1 MNSEPIVMT
10 FLDPHKADTV
20 LAAIQAMRKSP
31 ILCLSSVVV
40 ATRERTGEITVRRPC
55 QEPDAAQE
63 DRDTQLLLALAE
75 LILRAPAPDAID
87 ALIDRG
93 MDGRF
98 VSEIVKNMEGES
110 SALFVLAREN
120 SVSDAGET
128 HSTLALFR
136 GRIHQT
142 SLPSGLE
149 TYLSGREPSTPALRG
164 KETLNQRRSRRDN
177 D

>member
-1 MNSEPIVMT
+1 MNSELIVMT
-10 FLDPHKADTV
+10 FRYPDKADTV
-20 LAAIQAMRKSP
+20 LAAIRAMRKSP

-40 ATRERTGEITVRRPC
+40 ATRDHTGEITVRPG

-63 DRDTQLLLALAE
+63 DRDTQLLLVLAE

-87 ALIDRG
+87 AFIDRG

-142 SLPSGLE
+142 SLSSELE
-149 TYLSGREPSTPALRG
+149 TYLS
-164 KETLNQRRSRRDN
+164 RRDP
-177 D
+177 

>member
-1 MNSEPIVMT
+1 MNSELIVMT
-10 FLDPHKADTV
+10 FRYPDKADTV
-20 LAAIQAMRKSP
+20 LAAIRAMRKSP

-40 ATRERTGEITVRRPC
+40 ADRERAGEVTVRPG
-55 QEPDAAQE
+55 QEPDTAQE
-63 DRDTQLLLALAE
+63 DRDTQLLLVLAE
-75 LILRAPAPDAID
+75 LILRAPAPDASD
-87 ALIDRG
+87 AFIDRG
-93 MDGRF
+93 LDGRF

-142 SLPSGLE
+142 SLSSELE
-149 TYLSGREPSTPALRG
+149 TDLSRG
-164 KETLNQRRSRRDN
+164 SP
-177 D
+177 

>member
-1 MNSEPIVMT
+1 MNSELIVMT
-10 FLDPHKADTV
+10 FRYPDKADTV
-20 LAAIQAMRKSP
+20 LAAIRAMRKSP

-40 ATRERTGEITVRRPC
+40 ATRDHTGEITVRPG

-63 DRDTQLLLALAE
+63 DRDTQLLLVLAE

-87 ALIDRG
+87 AFIDRG

-110 SALFVLAREN
+110 SALFVLAREDD
-120 SVSDAGET
+120 VHDAGET
-128 HSTLALFR
+128 RSALALFR

-142 SLPSGLE
+142 SLLPEVEAYLLE
-149 TYLSGREPSTPALRG
+149 REMNTSP
-164 KETLNQRRSRRDN
+164 
-177 D
+177 

>member
-1 MNSEPIVMT
+1 MNNELIVMT
-10 FLDPHKADTV
+10 FRDPHEADTV
-20 LAAIQAMRKSP
+20 LAAVRAMRKSP
-31 ILCLSSVVV
+31 ILCLSSVLVV
-40 ATRERTGEITVRRPC
+40 TKDHTGEITVRPG

-63 DRDTQLLLALAE
+63 DRDTQLLLVLTE

-87 ALIDRG
+87 AFIDRG

-142 SLPSGLE
+142 SLSSELE
-149 TYLSGREPSTPALRG
+149 TYLS
-164 KETLNQRRSRRDN
+164 RSSP
-177 D
+177 